1 MNYRY
6 CNQRLNIC
14 LVAAALILT
23 GCAPEI
29 QKPVLLL
36 PGKESAAEAI
46 SILRSRSKNAPPLK
60 ASGGGNITNYIDGKK
75 KKQSVP
81 LKLWVSPPA
90 EIYVQGDIAFD
101 PKALTAGSN
110 EKDFWL
116 AVSLKEVSS
125 YWWGQWADE
134 TFPQELILSPNILLE
149 ALGIAQ
155 IDSDQNWSLSNKDAF
170 DILAKQNEQ
179 GVVVK
184 KIYILNSRN
193 YHIKR
198 IEYFNNDGKPVIVTK
213 LDKYKQLTDD
223 ISVPTVMEI
232 TNVNEGDE
240 NDSVEIKLGSIK
252 PTDLTDKQRTRLFT
266 RPQPRG
272 FKHIYKIINGDIIEQ
287 PQ

>member
-1 MNYRY
+1 VNYRY